1 MKQEQQQAIALMRYG
16 AIAPLVTGLDDRYPS
31 MQAYYEE
38 VSAKGLTGPDGRNHH
53 FAPSTIERWYLDYKK
68 HGFDSLIPAAR
79 ADAGKSRKLD
89 HDIQEQIRYLKSN
102 YPRMSAAAI
111 HRQLSLD
118 GAIAHGQASESTVG
132 RFLK

>member
-1 MKQEQQQAIALMRYG
+1 MRYG

-89 HDIQEQIRYLKSN
+89 HDIQAAELGWGHCPWTGIRINRLPLSK
-102 YPRMSAAAI
+102 AA
-111 HRQLSLD
+111 
-118 GAIAHGQASESTVG
+118 GPGKQAVPKQG
-132 RFLK
+132 HAPL

>member
-1 MKQEQQQAIALMRYG
+1 MRYG

-79 ADAGKSRKLD
+79 ADAGKSRKLE
-89 HDIQEQIRYLKSN
+89 HDIQK
-102 YPRMSAAAI
+102 
-111 HRQLSLD
+111 
-118 GAIAHGQASESTVG
+118 
-132 RFLK
+132 

>member
-53 FAPSTIERWYLDYKK
+53 FAPSTIERWSLDYKK

-79 ADAGKSRKLD
+79 AAAGWPRRARNRSVISNPTSRVCPPP
-89 HDIQEQIRYLKSN
+89 Q
-102 YPRMSAAAI
+102 
-111 HRQLSLD
+111 
-118 GAIAHGQASESTVG
+118 STG
-132 RFLK
+132 S

>member
-31 MQAYYEE
+31 MQAYYDE
-38 VSAKGLTGPDGRNHH
+38 VSAKGLVGPDGRLHH

-68 HGFDSLIPAAR
+68 HGFDALIPAPR

-89 HDIQEQIRYLKSN
+89 GDIQEQIRSLKSN
-102 YPRMSAAAI
+102 YPPHVRCCNPPA
-111 HRQLSLD
+111 D
-118 GAIAHGQASESTVG
+118 GTAC
-132 RFLK
+132 RKD

>member
-1 MKQEQQQAIALMRYG
+1 MRYG

-68 HGFDSLIPAAR
+68 HGFDSLIPAVSWTMI
-79 ADAGKSRKLD
+79 SRNRSV
-89 HDIQEQIRYLKSN
+89 ISNPTIRVC
-102 YPRMSAAAI
+102 PPP
-111 HRQLSLD
+111 Q
-118 GAIAHGQASESTVG
+118 STG
-132 RFLK
+132 S